1 MKTKEKSRFLFGI
14 PPIALAV
21 ITAVISIIFL
31 FAIGYPLESFK
42 FNGLLI
48 GAWIACIS
56 TGILISIACFFI
68 CKEYPKS
75 IWYVLIISN
84 AIGILSA
91 VIEPNFWITDMWKQ
105 SLCVWVLSFI
115 SAEIGAMVGKGKL
128 A

>member
-1 MKTKEKSRFLFGI
+1 MNTKEKSRFLFGI

-31 FAIGYPLESFK
+31 FAIGYPLDSFK
-42 FNGLLI
+42 FNGINI
-48 GAWIACIS
+48 GAWIAYIS

-68 CKEYPKS
+68 CREYPKS

-84 AIGILSA
+84 AMGIIAA

-105 SLCVWVLSFI
+105 NLCVWVLSFF
-115 SAEIGAMVGKGKL
+115 SAVIGALVGKRNL